1 MLRKKHN
8 VPYLDIL
15 LRYIIILILS
25 SFNFYIITITIAP
38 ITVYSS
44 YLLFSLFYPV
54 ILFGNDLVLENYAI
68 SIVNACLAIPAYY
81 LLIALNLSTPNIKL
95 KKRILILI
103 ISFSTLLIFNLIRII
118 FMTFIF
124 ISYNNLFNVLHII
137 LWIFVSSFLILFIWF
152 FTIKIF
158 NIKSIPFY
166 SDIIYL
172 YNKHK

>member
-1 MLRKKHN
+1 MLGKKFSLL
-8 VPYLDIL
+8 YLGII

-25 SFNFYIITITIAP
+25 LFNFYVLATIITP
-38 ITVYSS
+38 LTVYLS
-44 YLLFSLFYPV
+44 YLIANIFYPA
-54 ILFGNDLVLENYAI
+54 ILLGGDILLENYAI

-81 LLIALNLSTPNIKL
+81 LLIVLNLSTPNIKL
-95 KKRILILI
+95 KKRILILAL
-103 ISFSTLLIFNLIRII
+103 SLSALLIFNLIRII